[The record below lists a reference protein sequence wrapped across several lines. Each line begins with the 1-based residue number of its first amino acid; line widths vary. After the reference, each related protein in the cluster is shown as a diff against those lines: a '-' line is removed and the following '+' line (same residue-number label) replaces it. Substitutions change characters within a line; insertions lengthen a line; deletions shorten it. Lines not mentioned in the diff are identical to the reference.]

1 MTTKPSMPLPADT
14 ATTDPITEAELTLR
28 QDFERRK
35 QQHKTESLAQ
45 AAAAFEKSEADRRAR
60 FIHAWMSDNYIPLR
74 VVWSCQ
80 PNQLLGASSRL
91 GLLRKLIQ
99 KTPPQAPSGTRGV
112 GGWSREAQ
120 ANENLFRPTVAPTPP
135 PRTPRSA
142 RSPARR
148 TLRGWLRLGGCCRSY
163 DATNRKSVATPDNF
177 ENTPPRGVRHAPV

>member
-120 ANENLFRPTVAPTPP
+120 ANENLFRPTYTTIGTIPSTTN
-135 PRTPRSA
+135 TPRLA
-142 RSPARR
+142 EV
-148 TLRGWLRLGGCCRSY
+148 GWLL
-163 DATNRKSVATPDNF
+163 SVIRCD
-177 ENTPPRGVRHAPV
+177 ESQVRCHARQL